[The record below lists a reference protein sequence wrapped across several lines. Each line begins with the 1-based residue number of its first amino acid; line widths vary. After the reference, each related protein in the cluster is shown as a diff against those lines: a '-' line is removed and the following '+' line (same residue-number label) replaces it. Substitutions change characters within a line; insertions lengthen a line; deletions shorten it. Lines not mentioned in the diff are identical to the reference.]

1 MIQSTLEKQQHQIT
15 SNVFHPNYIKRSA
28 NRIKRSTDND
38 SEENT
43 QEDDKVSNNDFKSLL
58 QDDQLN
64 GIDDLI
70 NKLSGER
77 NNQSHIETSDS
88 NKNDTENLLS
98 NSLEAEEENSSLK
111 SDFDQNEIDYS
122 TSTITTL
129 TKRLVTSTKATT
141 IKTTSSDNKRKEE
154 FQDQL
159 DWLSLWDNDL
169 EKSLDE
175 SFKELVDRN

>member
-1 MIQSTLEKQQHQIT
+1 VIQSTLEKQQHQIT
-15 SNVFHPNYIKRSA
+15 SNVFHPNYIKRSV
-28 NRIKRSTDND
+28 NRIKRSTDD
-38 SEENT
+38 DGEDNT
-43 QEDDKVSNNDFKSLL
+43 QEDENVSNKDFKSLL

-70 NKLSGER
+70 NKLSRER
-77 NNQSHIETSDS
+77 NNQNHIKTSDS

-98 NSLEAEEENSSLK
+98 NSLEAEKENSSLK
-111 SDFDQNEIDYS
+111 SDFDQNESDYS
-122 TSTITTL
+122 TTRITTT

-141 IKTTSSDNKRKEE
+141 MKTTSSDNKRKEE
-154 FQDQL
+154 FKDQQ
-159 DWLSLWDNDL
+159 DWLSLLDNDL